1 MFVITLVRI
10 NWKRESEKAMR
21 CARGSSRL
29 KEQQLPAE
37 QDMEEDEE
45 ITQSEVVRENGDFL
59 VMKEMGISEAILSEE
74 GIPEQGDLSM
84 DNIML
89 ACYTL

>member
-1 MFVITLVRI
+1 
-10 NWKRESEKAMR
+10 MR

-29 KEQQLPAE
+29 EEQQLPAE
-37 QDMEEDEE
+37 QDIEEDEE
-45 ITQSEVVRENGDFL
+45 TTQSEVVQENGDVL

-89 ACYTL
+89 NKGHQYE

>member
-29 KEQQLPAE
+29 QEQQLPAE
-37 QDMEEDEE
+37 QDIEEDEE
-45 ITQSEVVRENGDFL
+45 TTQSEVVRENGDFL
-59 VMKEMGISEAILSEE
+59 VMKEMCISETTLSEE
-74 GIPEQGDLSM
+74 SIPEQGDLSTE
-84 DNIML
+84 NN
-89 ACYTL
+89 YVK